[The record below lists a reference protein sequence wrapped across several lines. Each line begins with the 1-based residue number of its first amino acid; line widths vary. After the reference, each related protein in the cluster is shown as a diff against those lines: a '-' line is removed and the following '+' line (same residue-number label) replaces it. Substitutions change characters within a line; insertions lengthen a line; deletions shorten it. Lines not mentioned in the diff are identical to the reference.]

1 MEGNL
6 GNSDGYLCIC
16 MYVKI
21 QVVCVH
27 SQLSAGAQVAWVST
41 HEYLW
46 AENFNCFSGNQWSE
60 YPVGAVLV
68 PLRNKDNA
76 IWLAGKIAARHFTVK
91 YDSVDS
97 KSCKIKKKYIK
108 TTDKNHNSDF
118 LEIIQTFFTDIEPS
132 KEIKLNNWTSHT
144 KNALLAY

>member
-1 MEGNL
+1 M
-6 GNSDGYLCIC
+6 
-16 MYVKI
+16 
-21 QVVCVH
+21 
-27 SQLSAGAQVAWVST
+27 
-41 HEYLW
+41 
-46 AENFNCFSGNQWSE
+46 
-60 YPVGAVLV
+60 LV

-108 TTDKNHNSDF
+108 TDKNHNSDF